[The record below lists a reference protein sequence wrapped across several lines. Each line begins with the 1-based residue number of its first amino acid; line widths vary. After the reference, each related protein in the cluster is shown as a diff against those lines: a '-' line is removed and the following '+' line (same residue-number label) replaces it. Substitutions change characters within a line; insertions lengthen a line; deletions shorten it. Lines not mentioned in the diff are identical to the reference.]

1 MSKQEIAALIIYALF
16 YVACLAIII
25 IVDLFD

>member
-1 MSKQEIAALIIYALF
+1 MSEQAVAALIIYALF

-25 IVDLFD
+25 IASLFD